1 MPRARSSP
9 TEPVGTTGISSW
21 SDSPS
26 LRRMMAP
33 LPNSFSTP
41 AMASS
46 RALLRFL
53 SSMARRLLSPRI
65 LRTRSARKMDVKRG
79 VIVFLSLAIPSAC
92 EERSSRRDAERPLL
106 PAPWGDDASVEP
118 IGPAVRRELEQI
130 EAEAGIELAVDPSPP
145 SGDLKSDIESFTTL
159 DACVRARAMADPLLG
174 DAIEA
179 LGYDTLMRDAC
190 RIL

>member
-1 MPRARSSP
+1 MPSARSRP
-9 TEPVGTTGISSW
+9 TEPVGTTGIASW

-53 SSMARRLLSPRI
+53 SSMARRLLVRHI
-65 LRTRSARKMDVKRG
+65 LRTRSARKIVGRG
-79 VIVFLSLAIPSAC
+79 SVILLPWLALAAGCNREPRPEPEPPSA
-92 EERSSRRDAERPLL
+92 
-106 PAPWGDDASVEP
+106 EP
-118 IGPAVRRELEQI
+118 IPERTRAARAPEPDLLAELET
-130 EAEAGIELAVDPSPP
+130 EAGIEVVVDPPP
-145 SGDLKSDIESFTTL
+145 RTGDLKSEVESFTTL
-159 DACVRARAMADPLLG
+159 DACVKARAPIDPLLG

-179 LGYDTLMRDAC
+179 LGY
-190 RIL
+190 

>member
-1 MPRARSSP
+1 MPRARSRP

-53 SSMARRLLSPRI
+53 SSMARRLLFFPI
-65 LRTRSARKMDVKRG
+65 LRTRSARKVLVRG
-79 VIVFLSLAIPSAC
+79 SVIVFPACFLAAC
-92 EERSSRRDAERPLL
+92 EER
-106 PAPWGDDASVEP
+106 APKP
-118 IGPAVRRELEQI
+118 ELEPPAQTAARGAKAGPSL
-130 EAEAGIELAVDPSPP
+130 EGQRQLEELAAEAGIETVADPAPP
-145 SGDLKSDIESFTTL
+145 TGDLKS
-159 DACVRARAMADPLLG
+159 
-174 DAIEA
+174 
-179 LGYDTLMRDAC
+179 
-190 RIL
+190 